1 MSRMEAI
8 RSGVHVST
16 NLHFVGVSSDS
27 QGFVCSSG
35 QGVILNHDHLHPSAF
50 LQGDQ
55 ETLGQKVLGPGAL
68 GPRTRGPG
76 S

>member
-1 MSRMEAI
+1 MSRIEAI
-8 RSGVHVST
+8 RRGVHVST

-55 ETLGQKVLGPGAL
+55 ET
-68 GPRTRGPG
+68 
-76 S
+76 